1 MTSLS
6 LPLRIL
12 GIAAFAALVIVASTY
27 RGGAT
32 GYTFSTG
39 DFNLKIDSNATYNGV
54 LQPGS
59 TWALKN
65 LVPGS
70 DKFFNF
76 SDVKP
81 GDTGTTTISIHVNKD
96 AWVCLDF
103 ENLKQKENGRNEP
116 ELLEDNSGGA
126 NSGELAAGTEFFA
139 WYDDGD
145 NKYEVGE
152 LPVFGTS
159 TPQSALQLF
168 NNATYAVA
176 DAVAGSAIPANQ
188 TKYIGITFCAGN
200 LTVNT
205 TLAKVTCDGKVLGN
219 AAQTDSF
226 SVDIGL
232 RAVPKKDNK
241 NFTCKKQGNSCSW
254 GGCNTGSCKVTVKID
269 NNGTIISNTSSNSN
283 TGGNSAGSGGTV
295 VTGNAT
301 SNSSSTNILNIVRI
315 LFGR

>member
-1 MTSLS
+1 MTLS
-6 LPLRIL
+6 LPIR
-12 GIAAFAALVIVASTY
+12 IAAIGAFTALMILAFSY
-27 RGGAT
+27 RADAT
-32 GYTFSTG
+32 GFTFANG
-39 DFNLKIDSNATYNGV
+39 GFNLKIDSKATYNGV
-54 LQPGS
+54 LQPQS

-65 LVPGS
+65 LVPGV
-70 DKFFNF
+70 DKFFQL

-81 GDTGTTTISIHVNKD
+81 GDTGTTTISIHVDKE

-116 ELLEDNSGGA
+116 EQLADNSGGA

-145 NKYEVGE
+145 NKYEIGE
-152 LPVFGTS
+152 LPLFGTS

-168 NNATYAVA
+168 NNATYVIA
-176 DAVAGSAIPANQ
+176 DAAAGNAIPANQ

-205 TLAKVTCDGKVLGN
+205 ATAKISCDGKVLGN

-241 NFTCKKQGNSCSW
+241 NFTCKKQGNSCNW

-269 NNGTIISNTSSNSN
+269 NTGTIINNTSSNSN
-283 TGGNSAGSGGTV
+283 TGGNNAGSGGTV
-295 VTGNAT
+295 ITGDAS
-301 SNSSSTNILNIVRI
+301 SNSSTTNILNQIR
-315 LFGR
+315 LRLGR

>member
-1 MTSLS
+1 MTLS
-6 LPLRIL
+6 LPIRIVAV
-12 GIAAFAALVIVASTY
+12 GAFAALVVLALFY
-27 RGGAT
+27 RSGTTGFTFAT
-32 GYTFSTG
+32 GN
-39 DFNLKIDSNATYNGV
+39 FNLKIDSKAVYNGV
-54 LQPGS
+54 LQPQS

-65 LVPGS
+65 LVPGV
-70 DKFFNF
+70 DKFFKLG
-76 SDVKP
+76 DVKP
-81 GDTGTTTISIHVNKD
+81 GDTGTTTISIHVDKD

-116 ELLEDNSGGA
+116 EQLADNSGGA

-145 NKYEVGE
+145 NKYEIGE
-152 LPVFGTS
+152 LPLFGTS

-168 NNATYAVA
+168 NNATYVIA
-176 DAVAGSAIPANQ
+176 DAAAGNAIPANQ

-200 LTVNT
+200 LSVNT
-205 TLAKVTCDGKVLGN
+205 ATEKVTCDGTVLGN

-241 NFTCKKQGNSCSW
+241 NFTCKKAGNSCSW

-269 NNGTIISNTSSNSN
+269 NNGTIINNTSSSSN
-283 TGGNSAGSGGTV
+283 TGGNNAGSGGTV
-295 VTGNAT
+295 ITGNAT
-301 SNSSSTNILNIVRI
+301 SSAGTTNILNQIR
-315 LFGR
+315 LRLGR